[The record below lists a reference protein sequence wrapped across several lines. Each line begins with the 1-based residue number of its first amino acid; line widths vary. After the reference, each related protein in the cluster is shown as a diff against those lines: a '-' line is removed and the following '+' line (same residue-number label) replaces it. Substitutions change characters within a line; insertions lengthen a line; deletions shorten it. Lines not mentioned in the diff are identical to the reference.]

1 MVNELQECNYFLG
14 IGKVPLNLLTDVTQN
29 QIPSVR
35 KQEREGEGTKGCV
48 RKSNVILQLNCES
61 TIQYSNTPLTPLA
74 IAAVQRYRGEL

>member
-35 KQEREGEGTKGCV
+35 KQEREGEGKKGCV
-48 RKSNVILQLNCES
+48 TMLKIIVKTQ
-61 TIQYSNTPLTPLA
+61 
-74 IAAVQRYRGEL
+74 